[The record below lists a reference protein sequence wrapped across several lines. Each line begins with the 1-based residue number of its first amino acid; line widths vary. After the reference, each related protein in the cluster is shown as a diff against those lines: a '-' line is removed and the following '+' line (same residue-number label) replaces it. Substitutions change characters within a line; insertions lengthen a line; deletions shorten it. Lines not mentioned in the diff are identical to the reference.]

1 MSAMGLKIKWWLTSS
16 KFELREDRALRQT
29 PSRSLQDLVGD
40 HLQRQTQLTSELH
53 HCMNTYYASIDMV
66 LTELQPRFREKEQE
80 IICAMG
86 NIYHSETPNEESF
99 FRVAK
104 FYKIDDEIL
113 ET

>member
-1 MSAMGLKIKWWLTSS
+1 
-16 KFELREDRALRQT
+16 
-29 PSRSLQDLVGD
+29 
-40 HLQRQTQLTSELH
+40 
-53 HCMNTYYASIDMV
+53 MNTYHASIDKV

-80 IICAMG
+80 IIYALG
-86 NIYHSETPNEESF
+86 NICHSETPNEESF

>member
-1 MSAMGLKIKWWLTSS
+1 
-16 KFELREDRALRQT
+16 
-29 PSRSLQDLVGD
+29 
-40 HLQRQTQLTSELH
+40 
-53 HCMNTYYASIDMV
+53 MNSYYAYIDMV

-80 IICAMG
+80 IICALG
-86 NIYHSETPNEESF
+86 NICYSETTYEESF